1 MAVPFANFQNE
12 IYFRGMAGERPQLT
26 TDLGRLE
33 NAAREA
39 LSPEAFGYVAGSAGG
54 GATARANRAAFDR
67 LAIVPRM
74 LRDVSL
80 RDLSTTVLG
89 TPMPAPV
96 VLAPIGVQAI
106 VHPDGELAS
115 ARAAAAAGLVF
126 TQSTAAAHSLE
137 AVAEASGAGP
147 RWYQLYWPSDREVAA
162 SLVARAEA
170 AGYSALIVT
179 VDTFMLGW
187 RPTDLDAAYLPFL
200 QGTGIANYLTDP
212 AFNAPLAEDAALG
225 DKVIRWAG
233 MFGDPTLTWDD
244 LAWLRERTRLP
255 IALKGVL
262 HPDDARAAVDAGV
275 DGLVVSNHGGWQV
288 DGAVAALDALPAVIE
303 AVGGAIPVLV
313 DSGVRTGSD
322 VVKAIALGAAA
333 VLYGRPYVYGLG
345 LGGQAGVEHV
355 LRCLLAELDATMALS
370 GRARLAD
377 LGPDVLTNRPA

>member
-12 IYFRGMAGERPQLT
+12 IYFRGMGGERPQLT

-74 LRDVSL
+74 LRDVGL

-89 TPMPAPV
+89 TVMPAPV

-126 TQSTAAAHSLE
+126 TQSTAAAHPLE

-225 DKVIRWAG
+225 DKVLRWAG
-233 MFGDPTLTWDD
+233 MFGDPTLTWGD

-262 HPDDARAAVDAGV
+262 HPDDARAAVDACV
-275 DGLVVSNHGGWQV
+275 DGVVVSNHGGRQL
-288 DGAVAALDALPAVIE
+288 DGVVTSIDALPHVVDAVDGRAE
-303 AVGGAIPVLV
+303 VLL
-313 DSGVRTGSD
+313 DSGVRRGID
-322 VVKAIALGAAA
+322 VLRALALGARA
-333 VLYGRPYVYGLG
+333 VLVGRPVVYGLAVAG
-345 LGGQAGVEHV
+345 EAGVAEVLRLLHDEVELGLRLLGCRSPADVTWEHV
-355 LRCLLAELDATMALS
+355 EWS
-370 GRARLAD
+370 
-377 LGPDVLTNRPA
+377 P

>member
-39 LSPEAFGYVAGSAGG
+39 MSPEAFGYVAGSAGG

-74 LRDVSL
+74 MRDVSL

-89 TPMPAPV
+89 TTMPAPV

-126 TQSTAAAHSLE
+126 TQSTAAAHPLE

-162 SLVARAEA
+162 SLVARAGA
-170 AGYSALIVT
+170 AGYSAL
-179 VDTFMLGW
+179 DRHRRHLHAGLAAD
-187 RPTDLDAAYLPFL
+187 RP
-200 QGTGIANYLTDP
+200 
-212 AFNAPLAEDAALG
+212 
-225 DKVIRWAG
+225 R
-233 MFGDPTLTWDD
+233 
-244 LAWLRERTRLP
+244 RR
-255 IALKGVL
+255 
-262 HPDDARAAVDAGV
+262 
-275 DGLVVSNHGGWQV
+275 
-288 DGAVAALDALPAVIE
+288 LPAVPPGHRDRQLPHRSRLQRPPGPGRS
-303 AVGGAIPVLV
+303 ARGQGAPVGRHVRRPDPRPGTTSPGCG
-313 DSGVRTGSD
+313 SGPASPSPSRASSTPTTPGPRSTPASTASSCRTTVADRST
-322 VVKAIALGAAA
+322 APSP
-333 VLYGRPYVYGLG
+333 RST
-345 LGGQAGVEHV
+345 
-355 LRCLLAELDATMALS
+355 RC
-370 GRARLAD
+370 
-377 LGPDVLTNRPA
+377 PP

>member
-89 TPMPAPV
+89 TAMPAPV

-212 AFNAPLAEDAALG
+212 AFNAPLAEDAALD

-275 DGLVVSNHGGWQV
+275 DGLVVSNHGGRQV